1 MFNINNIFEIQP
13 YSLSCNEKSQIYV
26 DMLKNLT
33 EHHMINCP
41 QYNKLLN
48 TLGFKLKTV
57 KNVEEFPYIP
67 VRLFKEYELLSI
79 DKSQV
84 IKTMTSSG
92 TTGHSVS
99 KIFLDKVTSL
109 NQTKALTKIVSSF
122 TGKKRLPMLII
133 DTSAVIKDRNLFSAR
148 GAGIL
153 GFSMLGYDI
162 KYALDE
168 NMNLDIEGI
177 RAFLKKHDGETIFLF
192 GFTFMIWEH
201 FYRVL
206 HDTNNK
212 LNLENSVLIHG
223 GGWKKLADQAVDNN
237 CFKGYLNDVCGISK
251 IYNYYGMVEQTGS
264 IFMECEE
271 GHLHSS
277 IYSDV
282 IIRDHKDFRDLGTGE
297 KGLIQLISLL
307 PLSYPGHS
315 ILSEDLGE
323 LIGEDDCPCGR
334 KGKYF
339 KIYGR
344 IKSAEVRGCSDTY
357 AVRKP

>member
-1 MFNINNIFEIQP
+1 MLNIDSIFEIQP
-13 YSLSCNEKSQIYV
+13 YALVHKEKSQIYV
-26 DMLKNLT
+26 DILKSLT
-33 EHHMINCP
+33 QHHIETCP
-41 QYNKLLN
+41 KYNKILN
-48 TLGFKLKTV
+48 TLGFQVNKLNTI
-57 KNVEEFPYIP
+57 EDLPFIP
-67 VRLFKEYELLSI
+67 VRLFKEYELLSV
-79 DKSQV
+79 DKSQI

-92 TTGHSVS
+92 TTGQSVS
-99 KIFLDKVTSL
+99 RIFLDKVTSS
-109 NQTKALTKIVSSF
+109 NQTKALTKIVSTF
-122 TGKKRLPMLII
+122 TGKKRLPMLVI

-168 NMNLDIEGI
+168 NMKLDMEGI
-177 RAFLKKHDGETIFLF
+177 TAFLEKHNDETIMLF

-206 HDTNNK
+206 KETGQK

-223 GGWKKLADQAVDNN
+223 GGWKKLIDQAVDNE
-237 CFKGYLNDVCGISK
+237 CFKSSLNDVLGIK
-251 IYNYYGMVEQTGS
+251 KVYNYYGMVEQTGS

-271 GHLHSS
+271 GHLHAS
-277 IYSDV
+277 IFSDI
-282 IIRDHKDFRDLGTGE
+282 IIRDHKDFRSVGKGE

-307 PLSYPGHS
+307 PSSYPGHS
-315 ILSEDLGE
+315 ILSEDMGE
-323 LIGEDDCPCGR
+323 LLGEDDCPCGR

-339 KIYGR
+339 KIHGR
-344 IKSAEVRGCSDTY
+344 IKNAEVRGCSDTY

>member
-13 YSLSCNEKSQIYV
+13 YSLSRNEKSQIYV
-26 DMLKNLT
+26 DILKSLT
-33 EHHMINCP
+33 EHHMDNCP

-48 TLGFKLKTV
+48 TLGFKLNSVKTV
-57 KNVEEFPYIP
+57 EELPYIP

-92 TTGHSVS
+92 TTGQSVS
-99 KIFLDKVTSL
+99 KIFLDKVTSS

-133 DTSAVIKDRNLFSAR
+133 DTSAVIKDRYLFSAR

-168 NMNLDIEGI
+168 GMNLDIEGI

-201 FYRVL
+201 FYKVL
-206 HDTNNK
+206 HATNKK
-212 LNLENSVLIHG
+212 LNLDNSVLIHG

-237 CFKGYLNDVCGISK
+237 YFKGYLNDVCGISK

-277 IYSDV
+277 IFSDV
-282 IIRDHKDFRDLGTGE
+282 IIRDHKDFHRLGYGS
-297 KGLIQLISLL
+297 KGLIQLVSLL

-339 KIYGR
+339 KIFGR
-344 IKSAEVRGCSDTY
+344 IKNAEVRGCSDTY
-357 AVRKP
+357 EVRKP